1 MFSTARGWNYFC
13 SRSRN
18 VDFLREHAEYRNV
31 RQIFDTIEGIR
42 NRATFFSKFYWT
54 SVKGLKKHPVYQS
67 SCLNDRSIS
76 VSSSST
82 AGAKFRSS
90 NSDRARNFLLLRCW
104 IPVKTGWKFDKIE
117 IYTDEARFG
126 LRQVSLISE
135 RSADYSQDTALTG
148 ATCWFNRASQ
158 VTRATL
164 RASGTT
170 WRASSD
176 LLSRVSV

>member
-1 MFSTARGWNYFC
+1 MKLFLFALEECRFPSRARRISQCSTNIRHNWRQTK
-13 SRSRN
+13 SRYI
-18 VDFLREHAEYRNV
+18 FFKILLNV
-31 RQIFDTIEGIR
+31 RERTEKTI
-42 NRATFFSKFYWT
+42 N
-54 SVKGLKKHPVYQS
+54 LKLS

-76 VSSSST
+76 SSST
-82 AGAKFRSS
+82 AGVKFHSS
-90 NSDRARNFLLLRCW
+90 NFDRARNFLLLRCW